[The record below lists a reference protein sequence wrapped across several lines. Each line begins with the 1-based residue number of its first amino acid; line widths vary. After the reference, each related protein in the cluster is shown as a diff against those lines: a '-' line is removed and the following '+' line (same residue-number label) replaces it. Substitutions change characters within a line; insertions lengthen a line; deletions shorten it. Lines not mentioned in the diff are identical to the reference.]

1 MTTFVLTLPDQ
12 QKKSTPLHLSF
23 HLITTLN
30 VTADEARQKV
40 NREVIPELGT
50 GLVAQTPELRVIKEQ
65 VTWRVPIVLSL
76 PGLCDVGQVGVVDV
90 DAHTGEVLINAEV
103 ETEIIQHARWLY
115 NGATLPT
122 E

>member
-12 QKKSTPLHLSF
+12 QENATPLHVSF

-50 GLVAQTPELRVIKEQ
+50 GLVGQTPELRVIEEQ
-65 VTWRVPIVLSL
+65 VTWRVPIILSL
-76 PGLCDVGQVGVVDV
+76 SRLGNIGQVGVIEV
-90 DAHTGEVLINAEV
+90 DAHTGEVLTDTDV

>member
-12 QKKSTPLHLSF
+12 QENATPLHVSF

-50 GLVAQTPELRVIKEQ
+50 GLIAQTPELRVIEEQ
-65 VTWRVPIVLSL
+65 VTWRVPIILSL
-76 PGLCDVGQVGVVDV
+76 PGLGNIGQVGVIEV
-90 DAHTGEVLINAEV
+90 DAHTGEVLTDTDV
-103 ETEIIQHARWLY
+103 ETEIVQHARWLY
-115 NGATLPT
+115 NGATLPN
-122 E
+122 